1 MNPSQRR
8 NEERRSLAWMVLIF
22 FFLATGIAASA
33 YLSFMNYE
41 RQFRAQVDNQLTAI
55 ANLKVSGILNWRN
68 ERLGDAE
75 LLRRSP
81 AFAAL
86 TQAYFKN
93 PSDQQT
99 REMLQE
105 WLNGLYIAYEF
116 DRVSLLDINGVERLA
131 APTTAEVVP
140 SHLIKDAAAVLQS
153 GQVTFMDFHRDEDQN
168 TIHLALLVPIYEEM
182 DIRKPL
188 GVVVLRI
195 NPEIMLYP
203 YLKQWPATTE
213 TAETLLVRLEGNSVL
228 FLNPLR
234 FQPDSALTLRIPV
247 TNTDVLAV
255 KVALGQTG
263 IVEGSDYRGVD
274 VIGAILPVPN
284 TPWYLVARI
293 DKSEVYAPL
302 RARFWQTVLLFAALT
317 AASGAGLL
325 LVWRQQRL
333 RHYHEQIETLDALR
347 LSEEKFK
354 LAFETSPDAITI
366 TRLSDGMF
374 VSVNKGF
381 EQITGYRREEVVGK
395 TSLQINIWKDPADRR
410 RVAKEL
416 QAHGEVRNHEAVFLA
431 RSGEIIGLMTAVILE
446 LDGGPHILTIT
457 RDITERK
464 RAEEQLSQYTDRL
477 EEMVDERTRELQHA
491 EEQLIRQ
498 ERLATL
504 GQLAGSIGH
513 ELRNP
518 LGVISNAV
526 FFLKMAWPD
535 ANEQIQE
542 YLDIIEKETQAS
554 DKIITDLLN
563 FTRIESVD
571 REAVSVSEL
580 IDQTLERHPA
590 PPSVQV
596 TLDMPPGLP
605 RVHVDASHIVQVL
618 GNLVTNAYQAM
629 TNGGEL
635 TLSARPHD
643 DMIAIAVRDTG
654 SGIPP
659 DHMKRLFEPLFTT
672 KTTGIG
678 LGLAV
683 SQKLA
688 RANGGRIEVQSE
700 AGKGSTFTLFLPA
713 NTPDENSTEE
723 KESN

>member
-1 MNPSQRR
+1 
-8 NEERRSLAWMVLIF
+8 MVLIF

>member
-1 MNPSQRR
+1 
-8 NEERRSLAWMVLIF
+8 LI
-22 FFLATGIAASA
+22 S
-33 YLSFMNYE
+33 
-41 RQFRAQVDNQLTAI
+41 
-55 ANLKVSGILNWRN
+55 
-68 ERLGDAE
+68 
-75 LLRRSP
+75 
-81 AFAAL
+81 
-86 TQAYFKN
+86 
-93 PSDQQT
+93 
-99 REMLQE
+99 
-105 WLNGLYIAYEF
+105 
-116 DRVSLLDINGVERLA
+116 
-131 APTTAEVVP
+131 
-140 SHLIKDAAAVLQS
+140 
-153 GQVTFMDFHRDEDQN
+153 
-168 TIHLALLVPIYEEM
+168 
-182 DIRKPL
+182 
-188 GVVVLRI
+188 
-195 NPEIMLYP
+195 
-203 YLKQWPATTE
+203 
-213 TAETLLVRLEGNSVL
+213 
-228 FLNPLR
+228 
-234 FQPDSALTLRIPV
+234 
-247 TNTDVLAV
+247 
-255 KVALGQTG
+255 
-263 IVEGSDYRGVD
+263 
-274 VIGAILPVPN
+274 
-284 TPWYLVARI
+284 
-293 DKSEVYAPL
+293 
-302 RARFWQTVLLFAALT
+302 
-317 AASGAGLL
+317 
-325 LVWRQQRL
+325 
-333 RHYHEQIETLDALR
+333 
-347 LSEEKFK
+347 
-354 LAFETSPDAITI
+354 
-366 TRLSDGMF
+366 
-374 VSVNKGF
+374 
-381 EQITGYRREEVVGK
+381 
-395 TSLQINIWKDPADRR
+395 
-410 RVAKEL
+410 
-416 QAHGEVRNHEAVFLA
+416 
-431 RSGEIIGLMTAVILE
+431 AVILE

-464 RAEEQLSQYTDRL
+464 RAEEQLSQYADHL

-526 FFLKMAWPD
+526 FFLNMAWPD
-535 ANEQIQE
+535 ADEQIQE
-542 YLDIIEKETQAS
+542 YLDIIEKETRAS

-563 FTRIESVD
+563 FTRVESVD

-635 TLSARPHD
+635 TLSAHPHD

-688 RANGGRIEVQSE
+688 KANGGRIEVQSE

-713 NTPDENSTEE
+713 DTPDENSTEE
-723 KESN
+723 KELN